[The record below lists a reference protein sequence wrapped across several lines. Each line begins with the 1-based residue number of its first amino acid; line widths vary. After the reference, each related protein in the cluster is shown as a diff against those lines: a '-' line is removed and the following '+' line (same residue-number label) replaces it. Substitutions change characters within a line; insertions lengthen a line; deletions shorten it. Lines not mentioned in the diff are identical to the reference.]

1 MITPVKLLGISSLLV
16 SVVAFI
22 IMLTVIGINSQQIAQ
37 TYLNNVNILLNNIS
51 FINSQIPSILA
62 CQAMIPILN
71 QEYLSCVY
79 DGSIECSNKS
89 VQEVLLQTQLNNL
102 NNTKEMVQGLCTNRT
117 NLILEEIANLTI
129 VQNVTIVQSG
139 NLIVSVTGASSFNA
153 GFEHQRLVLGGELKV
168 DILILKP
175 WVNTIST
182 AATDPLI
189 TYSGFPIVN
198 NGKVPLYETY
208 FSGSINVTGR
218 MGLVFYGIGNGGGTV
233 KLESD
238 IVLKN
243 F

>member
-1 MITPVKLLGISSLLV
+1 MTPVKLLGISSLLV

-22 IMLTVIGINSQQIAQ
+22 IMLTVIGINSQ

-102 NNTKEMVQGLCTNRT
+102 NNTKKMVQGLCTNRT
-117 NLILEEIANLTI
+117 NLILSQIANLII
-129 VQNVTIVQSG
+129 VQNVTILQSG
-139 NLIVSVTGASSFNA
+139 NLVVSVTGAPNFNA
-153 GFEHQRLVLGGELKV
+153 GFEHQRLFLGELKV
-168 DILILKP
+168 DLLILKP

-218 MGLVFYGIGNGGGTV
+218 MGLVFYGIGNGGTV